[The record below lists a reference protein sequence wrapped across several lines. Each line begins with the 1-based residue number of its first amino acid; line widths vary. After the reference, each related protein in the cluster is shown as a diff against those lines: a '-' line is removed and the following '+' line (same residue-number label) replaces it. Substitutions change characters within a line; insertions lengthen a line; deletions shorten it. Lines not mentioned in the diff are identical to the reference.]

1 MMKKASITLF
11 VLAVVLLAGSPIFG
25 QELEFGDLDKS
36 SLDMAHYP
44 ARAAF
49 NNYLDE
55 KEDLKIKVMY
65 SRPKKNE
72 RTIFG
77 GLVPYGQVWRLGANE
92 GTEVTFYAP
101 AEIGGVTVRPG
112 TYTMRAHI
120 HPNHWDVILS
130 TQRHVAGAANMDASQ
145 EFVRATAKVSQAA
158 KSQESFGMGFQRV
171 DDERCNLVMAWD
183 QTVATLPISFNP
195 PTMRG
200 DDASPLDMV
209 QYPSSSRFQNFLK
222 EEELAA
228 NVPQVRVVY
237 SRPQK
242 KGRKIFGE
250 LLKYGETWRLG
261 ANETTE
267 ITFFNDVTVGGKEI
281 KKGTYGLFATVH
293 EDSWDFIIH
302 KNLPSWGSA
311 NHDESTNVVTVS
323 APTMATPKMLEA
335 LSITFQKAGD
345 HEVHMVAG
353 WDNVM
358 AKLPIMLGEDE
369 VYAAPSG
376 DGH

>member
-1 MMKKASITLF
+1 MKKASITLF
-11 VLAVVLLAGSPIFG
+11 VFSIAFFAGNAIFA
-25 QELEFGDLDKS
+25 QDLEFGDLDKS

-44 ARAAF
+44 AQAVF

-55 KEDLKIKVMY
+55 KQDLKIKVMY

-77 GLVPYGQVWRLGANE
+77 SLVPYGKVWRLGANE
-92 GTEVTFYAP
+92 GTEITFYTS
-101 AEIGGVTVRPG
+101 AEIGGVTVNPG
-112 TYTMRAHI
+112 TYTMRAQI
-120 HPNHWDVILS
+120 NPNHWDVILS
-130 TQRHVAGAANMDASQ
+130 TERHVAGSDGMDADQ
-145 EFVRATAKVSQAA
+145 EFVRATASVSQVA
-158 KSQESFGMGFQRV
+158 KSQESFGIGFQRV
-171 DDERCNLVMAWD
+171 DDEGCNMVMAWD

-200 DDASPLDMV
+200 DDNSPMDMV
-209 QYPSSSRFQNFLK
+209 QYPSGSRFQNFLK

-267 ITFFNDVTVGGKEI
+267 ITFFNDVTVGGTEI
-281 KKGTYGLFATVH
+281 KKGTYGLFAKVNEGT
-293 EDSWDFIIH
+293 WDFIMH

-311 NHDESTNVVTVS
+311 NHDESTNVATIS
-323 APTMATPKMLEA
+323 APVMATPKMLEA
-335 LSITFQKAGD
+335 LSITFHKVSD
-345 HEVHMVAG
+345 KEVHMVAG

-358 AKLPIMLGEDE
+358 AKLPIMLSEDDT
-369 VYAAPSG
+369 YAAPRG
-376 DGH
+376 NGN